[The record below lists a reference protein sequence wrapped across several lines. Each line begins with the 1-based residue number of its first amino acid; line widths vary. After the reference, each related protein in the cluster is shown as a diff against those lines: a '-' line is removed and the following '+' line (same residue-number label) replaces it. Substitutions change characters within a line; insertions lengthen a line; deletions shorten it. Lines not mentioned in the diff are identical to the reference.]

1 MLNDVDVRLRS
12 ALLRGGKVRVDSR
25 EVREGDL
32 FFGLPGEHF
41 DGSQFAEKALEAGA
55 SVVAVRG
62 EGFARGEK
70 TIVSESPLQLL
81 QEMARWK
88 REQLRV
94 PVIGITGSSGKTT
107 TKELLVSALSTSMRV
122 AATEGNLNND
132 IGVPLTVANFPQDL
146 GIAVVE
152 MGASHIGD
160 IAKLCDIAEP
170 THGLITSVGKAHLEG
185 FGDIEGVMR
194 GKGEL
199 FAYIKRTGGVTFTRK
214 DDERV
219 FEMAKRIHLG
229 CMSVGYSLAEYGTE
243 ITHDVDSGLL
253 GVSVSIGGTRYT
265 VRTQLVGDYNA
276 INIVAALHVAYYF
289 NVPVQKACDAIE
301 AYVPSNHRS
310 QLIRTE
316 RNSVVADCYNANPSS
331 MLAALDSFVQRKA
344 AFRWAFLGEMRE
356 MGAASASVHS
366 EIVKRAE
373 RLLDGNVFYV
383 GAAFHGVS
391 PAERWFRDAEELRLY
406 LQRNPI
412 ERAEILVK
420 GSHGVGLELV
430 LGEL

>member
-1 MLNDVDVRLRS
+1 MLNDVDVRLRN

-55 SVVAVRG
+55 SVVVVRD

-146 GIAVVE
+146 DIAVVE

-199 FAYIKRTGGVTFTRK
+199 FAYI
-214 DDERV
+214 
-219 FEMAKRIHLG
+219 
-229 CMSVGYSLAEYGTE
+229 YS
-243 ITHDVDSGLL
+243 
-253 GVSVSIGGTRYT
+253 
-265 VRTQLVGDYNA
+265 
-276 INIVAALHVAYYF
+276 
-289 NVPVQKACDAIE
+289 
-301 AYVPSNHRS
+301 
-310 QLIRTE
+310 
-316 RNSVVADCYNANPSS
+316 
-331 MLAALDSFVQRKA
+331 
-344 AFRWAFLGEMRE
+344 
-356 MGAASASVHS
+356 
-366 EIVKRAE
+366 
-373 RLLDGNVFYV
+373 
-383 GAAFHGVS
+383 
-391 PAERWFRDAEELRLY
+391 
-406 LQRNPI
+406 
-412 ERAEILVK
+412 K
-420 GSHGVGLELV
+420 G
-430 LGEL
+430 